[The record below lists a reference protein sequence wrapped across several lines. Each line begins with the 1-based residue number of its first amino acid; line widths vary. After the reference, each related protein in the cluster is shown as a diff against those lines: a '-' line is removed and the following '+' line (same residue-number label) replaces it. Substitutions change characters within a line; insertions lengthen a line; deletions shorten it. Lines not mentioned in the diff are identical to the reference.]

1 MIVQMSHI
9 ESTLGSWGG
18 FLWAVARIR
27 LTEKQ
32 GQNQPHSESQVSV
45 GFWGTVCSEHRASGE
60 GTLDL
65 GQSVVLVPDRPL
77 NLSVKTK

>member
-1 MIVQMSHI
+1 MEQ
-9 ESTLGSWGG
+9 
-18 FLWAVARIR
+18 
-27 LTEKQ
+27 Q